1 MDYILLFLFFA
12 VLGMLAFASMYPEK
26 LPYSLQGYARDFN
39 KWRGSISYDQ
49 ILWIASIMMALS
61 KSKTLSGLGGP
72 FELFRSLLERI
83 SRLFYNLAGD
93 WMAATMTEE
102 EKTL

>member
-1 MDYILLFLFFA
+1 MDYILLFVFFA
-12 VLGMLAFASMYPEK
+12 VFGTLAFAAMYPEK

-49 ILWIASIMMALS
+49 ILWFASIMMALS
-61 KSKTLSGLGGP
+61 KSKTLTSLGGP
-72 FELFRSLLERI
+72 FEVFRSILERVA
-83 SRLFYNLAGD
+83 RFFYNIAGD

-102 EKTL
+102 EKL